1 MVDSDYANAQSAAT
15 PADRRSWA
23 ILHQTHVMGDVPVLP
38 LFTRLEGSISGVVK
52 KTDGTPL
59 TGLSIQVDAV
69 DTTGSNPTVAT
80 TCTNSANGYYTLPYL
95 PAGKSIAVY
104 AFGSQN
110 CGSDSFFYGW
120 TYWSNSGDVSDISNA
135 TPILLSATTPSVG
148 GINLTL
154 GEGVPGIEYLVF
166 NLDGTHAI
174 SADPVVRQAIAYGTY
189 RLHILDAAW
198 LPNGEYGTV
207 ENWQYVADNHWAVA
221 TTANSALPTN
231 PFNPTLAATLLDGDG
246 WLLNSTTG
254 YREKGGNTLS
264 LTFKTT
270 TKTARQASGAIF
282 VQEMHDIGIQVIP
295 TYMDSGTFFGP
306 TGPLTTRDFDVAE
319 YTTSFCRNTLD
330 ETCVPSSMY
339 HNGDFVQ
346 YC

>member
-1 MVDSDYANAQSAAT
+1 MAFNTNNGANNGHYSSSVVDSDYANAQSAAT

-148 GINLTL
+148 GIDLTL

-174 SADPVVRQAIAYGTY
+174 SADPVVRQAIAYGTD

-198 LPNGEYGTV
+198 LPNWRAMERWRTGVRRGQPLGGGDDGEFGAADKSLQSQRWQQPFSMETV
-207 ENWQYVADNHWAVA
+207 
-221 TTANSALPTN
+221 
-231 PFNPTLAATLLDGDG
+231 G
-246 WLLNSTTG
+246 
-254 YREKGGNTLS
+254 
-264 LTFKTT
+264 
-270 TKTARQASGAIF
+270 
-282 VQEMHDIGIQVIP
+282 
-295 TYMDSGTFFGP
+295 
-306 TGPLTTRDFDVAE
+306 
-319 YTTSFCRNTLD
+319 C
-330 ETCVPSSMY
+330 
-339 HNGDFVQ
+339 
-346 YC
+346 